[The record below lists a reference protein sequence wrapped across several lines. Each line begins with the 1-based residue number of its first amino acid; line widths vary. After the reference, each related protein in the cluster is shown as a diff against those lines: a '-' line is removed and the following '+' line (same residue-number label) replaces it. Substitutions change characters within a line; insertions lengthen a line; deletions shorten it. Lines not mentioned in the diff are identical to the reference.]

1 MEIANTVSVKKPS
14 LNWSAVHIGV
24 IGLLCAII
32 GNMYPATMLQKH
44 LYLGGGV
51 LLMVSALIEK
61 QEYFI
66 ALEVVVIVCALLAY
80 LPDHGTLK
88 MAVPL
93 LLSLFSVGYLYYRG
107 LLKSPASLLGVVG
120 LVFLGL
126 GYATLNPVIYLIGGI
141 ALTAYSAIS
150 YYQGVKIALLWA
162 ILNAIFS
169 FTALLAINIL

>member
-1 MEIANTVSVKKPS
+1 MEISNTVSVNKP
-14 LNWSAVHIGV
+14 NVKWSAIHIGV

-44 LYLGGGV
+44 LYLAGGV
-51 LLMVSALIEK
+51 LLMISALIEK

-66 ALEVVVIVCALLAY
+66 TLEVVVIVSALLAY

-93 LLSLFSVGYLYYRG
+93 LLSLFSIGYLYSRG
-107 LLKSPASLLGVVG
+107 LLKSPASLLGVAG

-126 GYATLNPVIYLIGGI
+126 GYATLNPYIYLCGGVV
-141 ALTAYSAIS
+141 LTAYSAIS
-150 YYQGVKIALLWA
+150 YYQGVRIALLWA

-169 FTALLAINIL
+169 FTALLAINY